1 MNAHFTAK
9 IAQSYEFTA
18 YAPHDLSG
26 PPPTESVRALKKN
39 YDSILTKL
47 EESVSIIDSIMS
59 IRKS

>member
-26 PPPTESVRALKKN
+26 PPPTESVRALKK

-47 EESVSIIDSIMS
+47 KESVKIIDSIMS